1 MTRPL
6 DEAQQYGEEP
16 GGFATLPLQRCGY
29 KTSRKMASSKSLES
43 FKLRAR
49 PIMEPNILTEDQS
62 DEHWRDV
69 IATFVME
76 ELESHCEQ
84 KSKKSRMKLARSR
97 KWKWSW
103 SGIDHEG
110 SDAVRLE
117 QLRDQMEQFYR
128 ESPRSTTQTE
138 PEETTTQC
146 N

>member
-1 MTRPL
+1 
-6 DEAQQYGEEP
+6 
-16 GGFATLPLQRCGY
+16 
-29 KTSRKMASSKSLES
+29 MASSKSLQS
-43 FKLRAR
+43 FKPRAR
-49 PIMEPNILTEDQS
+49 PIMESNILTEDQS

-84 KSKKSRMKLARSR
+84 KSKKSRKLARSR

-117 QLRDQMEQFYR
+117 QLKDQMVQFYR
-128 ESPRSTTQTE
+128 ESPRSTAQTE
-138 PEETTTQC
+138 LEETTTQC